1 MLIATDKSGIR
12 WLDMAIY
19 QTTCSSFKLE
29 LLNGVHAFGTTV
41 ARATTAPDTFKM
53 ALYTANASL
62 DANTLVYTTTDEVV
76 GTGYTAG
83 GVVLTT
89 VAPILS
95 GTTACVSFDPAIW
108 SPAEFTARGA
118 LIYNASQGDKVVAV
132 LNFGSDKTA
141 TSTFTVTFPPDN
153 ADNAIVRVT

>member
-1 MLIATDKSGIR
+1 
-12 WLDMAIY
+12 MAIY

-29 LLNGVHAFGTTV
+29 LLNGIHAFGDTV
-41 ARATTAPDTFKM
+41 VRVATTPDTFKM

-62 DANTLVYTTTDEVV
+62 GADTTVYTTTGEVV

-83 GVVLTT
+83 GVVLTAVT
-89 VAPILS
+89 PILS
-95 GTTACVSFDPAIW
+95 GTTACVSFSTAVWD
-108 SPAEFTARGA
+108 PAEFTARGA
-118 LIYNASQGDKVVAV
+118 LIYNASQGDKAVAV

-153 ADNAIVRVT
+153 ADNAIVRVA